1 VKELVEF
8 MAKSLVDS
16 PEQVRVVAF
25 EDEDGI
31 RLELKV
37 ADEDVGKVIGRQGRI
52 AKALRTVLKAAAVKD
67 GRKISLEIVE

>member
-1 VKELVEF
+1 MKELVEF

>member
-1 VKELVEF
+1 MKELVEF

-16 PEQVRVVAF
+16 PEQVQVVAI